1 MPVLSRLRELMSPE
15 PAVLSTRTDNV
26 TREMSATWS
35 AIRSEI
41 QQDSADL
48 HREVLLWQRW
58 VRYAVAALMTFG
70 AIVMLQ
76 SRGID
81 RDGWIPVGVAT
92 GSYLIVVILSAWYLK
107 RSAGQRLVPWLT
119 AVVVIGDVAMMTG
132 LIMLSAPPSQF
143 HRVLLLGLL
152 VIQLT
157 VFYFGLRLGLWATL
171 LVAIAYLG
179 SSLTPA
185 QWLPVPGPQPTPMV
199 MAFNGAIFLFVA
211 SVLTITFGGFRQRM
225 NELRVFCKR
234 VEIGDL
240 GGAYDLED
248 DTRPDELTLLAR
260 SLDTMRSRLIELIG
274 TDPLTG
280 CLNRRALETRLRR
293 EWRQAKR
300 RGSVLAILVVDL
312 DHFKQIN
319 DTHGHP
325 VGDIVLQELAE
336 IMKTTARETDAV
348 SRVGGDEFVI
358 VLPDTAWQGAM
369 AFAERLRRNVDE
381 HTFGGDEM
389 LEITISVGVAHARGT
404 DSLTAEELLEQ
415 ADRNLYKAKDGGR
428 NRISA

>member
-1 MPVLSRLRELMSPE
+1 MSELSRFRQFAAAEEVPPPNRDL
-15 PAVLSTRTDNV
+15 

-35 AIRSEI
+35 AIRTEI
-41 QQDSADL
+41 EQDSADL

-76 SRGID
+76 ARGVTSG
-81 RDGWIPVGVAT
+81 GWLPIGIAAGV
-92 GSYLIVVILSAWYLK
+92 YLVVVILSSWYLK
-107 RSAGQRLVPWLT
+107 RSTGQRLGPWLT
-119 AVVVIGDVAMMTG
+119 VVITSADVAMITAMV
-132 LIMLSAPPSQF
+132 MLSSPPSQL
-143 HRVLLLGLL
+143 HRVLLVGFL

-157 VFYFGLRLGLWATL
+157 VFYFGLRLGIWTTL
-171 LVAIAYLG
+171 LVIGAYLL
-179 SSLTPA
+179 SSLV
-185 QWLPVPGPQPTPMV
+185 LPTVVPGPRPTTMV
-199 MAFNGAIFLFVA
+199 VAFNGSIFLVVA
-211 SVLTITFGGFRQRM
+211 SALTIIFGSFRERM
-225 NELRVFCKR
+225 NALRIFCKR

-240 GGAYDLED
+240 GGTYELD
-248 DTRPDELTLLAR
+248 DDARPDELTLLGR

-274 TDPLTG
+274 TDPLTQ

-300 RGSVLAILVVDL
+300 RGSVLALLVVDM
-312 DHFKQIN
+312 DHFKVIN

-325 VGDIVLQELAE
+325 VGDMCLQELAE
-336 IMKTTARETDAV
+336 IMRATARETDAV
-348 SRVGGDEFVI
+348 ARVGGDEFVI

-381 HTFGGDEM
+381 HTFGGDAK
-389 LEITISVGVAHARGT
+389 LEITISVGVAHARGS
-404 DSLTAEELLEQ
+404 DALTADELLEH

>member
-1 MPVLSRLRELMSPE
+1 MSVHSHLRKLVEAQPDSLPVRP
-15 PAVLSTRTDNV
+15 DV

-70 AIVMLQ
+70 AIILLEA
-76 SRGID
+76 RGV
-81 RDGWIPVGVAT
+81 RNEGWIPVGVAT
-92 GSYLIVVILSAWYLK
+92 GSYLVVVILSAWYLK

-119 AVVVIGDVAMMTG
+119 AVVVVGDVVMMTG
-132 LIMLSAPPSQF
+132 LIMLSSPPSQF

-157 VFYFGLRLGLWATL
+157 VFYFGLRLGLWATV
-171 LVAIAYLG
+171 LVALAYLA
-179 SSLTPA
+179 SSLLIP
-185 QWLPVPGPQPTPMV
+185 PFVPGPQPTTMV
-199 MAFNGAIFLFVA
+199 IAFNGAIFLFVA

-225 NELRVFCKR
+225 NALRVFCKR

-240 GGAYDLED
+240 GGAYDLND
-248 DTRPDELTLLAR
+248 DDQRPDELTLLAR

-274 TDPLTG
+274 TDPLTA

-312 DHFKQIN
+312 DHFKTIN

-325 VGDIVLQELAE
+325 VGDMVLQELAE

-381 HTFGGDEM
+381 HTFGGDEL

-404 DSLTAEELLEQ
+404 DAMTAEELLEQ

>member
-1 MPVLSRLRELMSPE
+1 MVAPEQPVAPQRP
-15 PAVLSTRTDNV
+15 DV

-58 VRYAVAALMTFG
+58 VRYAVTALMTFG
-70 AIVMLQ
+70 AIIMLQ
-76 SRGID
+76 SRAVPPE
-81 RDGWIPVGVAT
+81 GWVPVGIAA
-92 GSYLIVVILSAWYLK
+92 GLYLVVVILSAWYLK
-107 RSAGQRLVPWLT
+107 RSTGQKLIPGLT
-119 AVVVIGDVAMMTG
+119 ALVVVGDVAMITG
-132 LIMLSAPPSQF
+132 MIMLSSPPSQF
-143 HRVLLLGLL
+143 HRVLLLGFL

-157 VFYFGLRLGLWATL
+157 VFYFGLRLGMWATI
-171 LVAIAYLG
+171 LVLAAYLAA
-179 SSLTPA
+179 SLLSPEI
-185 QWLPVPGPQPTPMV
+185 VPGPRPTMMV
-199 MAFNGAIFLFVA
+199 VAFNGSIFLFVA
-211 SVLTITFGGFRQRM
+211 SVLTITFGSFRQRM
-225 NELRVFCKR
+225 NDLRIFCKR

-240 GGAYDLED
+240 SGVYDPED
-248 DTRPDELTLLAR
+248 EARPDELTLLAR

-274 TDPLTG
+274 TDPLTN

-300 RGSVLAILVVDL
+300 RGSVLALLVVDL
-312 DHFKQIN
+312 DHFKEIN
-319 DTHGHP
+319 DSFGHP
-325 VGDIVLQELAE
+325 VGDMVLGELSE

-348 SRVGGDEFVI
+348 ARVGGDEFVI

-381 HTFGGDEM
+381 HTFGGNEM
-389 LEITISVGVAHARGT
+389 LEVTISVGVAHARGT
-404 DSLTAEELLEQ
+404 DALTAEELLEQ

>member
-1 MPVLSRLRELMSPE
+1 MPVLSRLRELIEPE
-15 PAVLSTRTDNV
+15 PASLPVRTDV

-70 AIVMLQ
+70 AIITLQ
-76 SRGID
+76 SRGVS

-92 GSYLIVVILSAWYLK
+92 GSYLVVVILSAWYLK

-119 AVVVIGDVAMMTG
+119 AVVVIGDVVMMTG
-132 LIMLSAPPSQF
+132 LIMLSSPPSQF
-143 HRVLLLGLL
+143 YRVLLLGLL

-157 VFYFGLRLGLWATL
+157 VFYFGLRLGLWATI
-171 LVAIAYLG
+171 LVATAYLT
-179 SSLTPA
+179 SSLV
-185 QWLPVPGPQPTPMV
+185 LPTWIPGPRPTTMV
-199 MAFNGAIFLFVA
+199 IAFNSAIFLFVA

-225 NELRVFCKR
+225 NALRVFCKR

-248 DTRPDELTLLAR
+248 DARPDELTLLAR
-260 SLDTMRSRLIELIG
+260 SLDTMRGRLIELIG

-300 RGSVLAILVVDL
+300 RGSVLAILVVDV

-319 DTHGHP
+319 DSYGHP
-325 VGDIVLQELAE
+325 VGDMVLQELSE

-381 HTFGGDEM
+381 HTFGGDEL

-404 DSLTAEELLEQ
+404 DALTAEELLEH

>member
-1 MPVLSRLRELMSPE
+1 MPVLSRLRELIEPE
-15 PAVLSTRTDNV
+15 PASLPARTDNV

-76 SRGID
+76 SRGVGPE
-81 RDGWIPVGVAT
+81 GWIPVGVAA
-92 GSYLIVVILSAWYLK
+92 GVYLVVVILSAWYLK

-119 AVVVIGDVAMMTG
+119 AVVVVGDVVMMTG
-132 LIMLSAPPSQF
+132 LIMLSSPPSQF

-171 LVAIAYLG
+171 LVAIAYLA
-179 SSLTPA
+179 SSLALDP
-185 QWLPVPGPQPTPMV
+185 WLPVPGPHPTPMV
-199 MAFNGAIFLFVA
+199 IAFNGAIFLFVA

-248 DTRPDELTLLAR
+248 EARPDELTLLAR

-312 DHFKQIN
+312 DHFKSIN

>member
-1 MPVLSRLRELMSPE
+1 MPVLSRLRGLIEPE
-15 PAVLSTRTDNV
+15 PAALTTRTENV

-70 AIVMLQ
+70 AIAMLRA
-76 SRGID
+76 RGVE

-92 GSYLIVVILSAWYLK
+92 GVYLVVVILSSWYLK
-107 RSAGQRLVPWLT
+107 RSAGQRIVPWLT
-119 AVVVIGDVAMMTG
+119 AVIVVGDVGMMTG
-132 LIMLSAPPSQF
+132 LIMLSSPPSQF

-157 VFYFGLRLGLWATL
+157 VFYFGLRLGLWATI
-171 LVAIAYLG
+171 LVAIGYVG
-179 SSLTPA
+179 SSLTPSA
-185 QWLPVPGPQPTPMV
+185 WLPVPGPQPTPMV

-225 NELRVFCKR
+225 NALRVFCKR

-248 DTRPDELTLLAR
+248 DSRPDELTLLAR

-312 DHFKQIN
+312 DHFKTIN

-325 VGDIVLQELAE
+325 VGDMVLQELAE

-404 DSLTAEELLEQ
+404 DSLSAEELLEQ

>member
-1 MPVLSRLRELMSPE
+1 MPVLSRLRELIEPE
-15 PAVLSTRTDNV
+15 PASLPARTDNV

-58 VRYAVAALMTFG
+58 VRYAVSALMTFG
-70 AIVMLQ
+70 AIVLLQ
-76 SRGID
+76 SRGVGPE
-81 RDGWIPVGVAT
+81 GWIPVGVAT
-92 GSYLIVVILSAWYLK
+92 GVYLVIVILSAWYLK

-119 AVVVIGDVAMMTG
+119 AVVVVGDVVMMTG
-132 LIMLSAPPSQF
+132 LIMLSSPPSQF

-171 LVAIAYLG
+171 LVLTAYLT
-179 SSLTPA
+179 SSLVLPA
-185 QWLPVPGPQPTPMV
+185 WVPGPQPTPMV
-199 MAFNGAIFLFVA
+199 IAFNGAIFLFVA

-225 NELRVFCKR
+225 NALRVFCKR

-300 RGSVLAILVVDL
+300 RGSVLALLVVDL
-312 DHFKQIN
+312 DHFKTVN

-325 VGDIVLQELAE
+325 VGDVVLQELAE
-336 IMKTTARETDAV
+336 IMRTTARETDAV

>member
-1 MPVLSRLRELMSPE
+1 MPVLSRLRQLVQPE
-15 PAVLSTRTDNV
+15 PTIPARPEF

-70 AIVMLQ
+70 AITMLQ
-76 SRGID
+76 SRGVEP
-81 RDGWIPVGVAT
+81 RGWIPVGVAT
-92 GSYLIVVILSAWYLK
+92 GLYLVVVILSAWYLK

-119 AVVVIGDVAMMTG
+119 AVVVVGDVAMMTG
-132 LIMLSAPPSQF
+132 LIMLSSPPSQF
-143 HRVLLLGLL
+143 HRILILGLL

-171 LVAIAYLG
+171 LVAGAYLG
-179 SSLTPA
+179 SSFAPTLGIPP
-185 QWLPVPGPQPTPMV
+185 LVPGPPPTQMV
-199 MAFNGAIFLFVA
+199 VAFNGAIFLFVA

-225 NELRVFCKR
+225 NALRVFCKR

-248 DTRPDELTLLAR
+248 DQRPDELTLLAR
-260 SLDTMRSRLIELIG
+260 SLDTMRGRLIELIG

-312 DHFKQIN
+312 DHFKTIN

-325 VGDIVLQELAE
+325 VGDMVLQELAE

-404 DSLTAEELLEQ
+404 DALSAEELLEQ